1 MSKKNSSKQKQ
12 EIKFVIGFPRRPE
25 LDEVLEKL
33 RKSGS
38 GTEAY
43 RVLGQDAFN
52 FILAEILPK
61 LNKLKDTI
69 ELYYLRLRC
78 NGHPDI
84 ITACEQ
90 KLVVIIR
97 KNSTLLSGQSAYLK
111 KFPWYNYI
119 SAGFTIFS
127 EEIMRE
133 LKRNLNFEKVSA
145 NQLLAV

>member
-1 MSKKNSSKQKQ
+1 MEDDTMAQNTGK
-12 EIKFVIGFPRRPE
+12 EFAVGFPKRPE

-33 RKSGS
+33 RKSQSDG
-38 GTEAY
+38 EAY
-43 RVLGQDAFN
+43 QILGYKALN

-61 LNKLKDTI
+61 LNKLKDTM

-119 SAGFTIFS
+119 SAGFPIFS
-127 EEIMRE
+127 EEIMRG
-133 LKRNLNFEKVSA
+133 LRKNLSFDKIPA
-145 NQLLAV
+145 NQLSAV